1 MAKEKPGK
9 LNLLARPLGVELEYS
24 VVKGFLEA
32 MDKVRLDEA
41 RAWEWE
47 HDGTLTKGGKE
58 LVCYPASGDGFLKM
72 IAKIVE
78 MQQIWEPQVDKSCG
92 FHVHVQA
99 KDLKMVDL
107 RRLIALWC
115 RVEKYLYGTLVKLER
130 AYSREDGRHY
140 CRPIAVTGD
149 VRVESWQF
157 TETDVLRLMRKRLLE
172 VNTLSTTTPE
182 DRIRAFL
189 LKKLYGLD
197 WSQVIKP
204 IAAIEPPKKGEE
216 NYLQKYQTWQAYLLK
231 LDQLDRIKSQFNA
244 IKAYKRTNH
253 GEGGCRY
260 AAMNVHAYF
269 YTGKTP
275 TIEFRLKEGTMEAEE
290 LIFWPLFCGWFVES
304 ATRLDDNEV
313 LAVHS
318 LRDWIAAVRGFA
330 QGSVL
335 DWVEEKLEKKKEKCE

>member
-24 VVKGFLEA
+24 VVSGFRAA
-32 MDKVRLDEA
+32 MDKVRFGDD

-47 HDGTLTKGGKE
+47 HDGTLTKGGAE
-58 LVCYPASGDGFLKM
+58 LVCCPSNGDYFLRM

-99 KDLKMVDL
+99 RDLKMVDL

-115 RVEKYLYGTLVKLER
+115 RVEKDLYGTLVDAMRWHPRK
-130 AYSREDGRHY
+130 DGRHY
-140 CRPIAVTGD
+140 CRPVAVAED
-149 VRVESWQF
+149 SRMENWQF
-157 TETDVLRLMRKRLLE
+157 TDTDVLRLMRKRLLE

-189 LKKLYGLD
+189 LKKLYGID

-204 IAAIEPPKKGEE
+204 VEAIEPPKQGEE
-216 NYLQKYQTWQAYLLK
+216 NYRQKYQVWQTYLLK
-231 LDQLDRIKSQFNA
+231 CDRLDQIKAQFEH

-269 YTGKTP
+269 YTGKAP

-318 LRDWIAAVRGFA
+318 LRDWVVAVRPFV

-335 DWVEEKLEKKKEKCE
+335 DWVEEKLKDKKETN